1 MFEQVGFLFFFFN
14 LSIFVPQSQPKT
26 NYPVHEIETK
36 RHIPLLLLPMK
47 CETRKIIHNNNK
59 TYYYFT

>member
-14 LSIFVPQSQPKT
+14 LSIFVPHNQSKT

-36 RHIPLLLLPMK
+36 RHI
-47 CETRKIIHNNNK
+47 IITSHEMRNEEDN
-59 TYYYFT
+59 T